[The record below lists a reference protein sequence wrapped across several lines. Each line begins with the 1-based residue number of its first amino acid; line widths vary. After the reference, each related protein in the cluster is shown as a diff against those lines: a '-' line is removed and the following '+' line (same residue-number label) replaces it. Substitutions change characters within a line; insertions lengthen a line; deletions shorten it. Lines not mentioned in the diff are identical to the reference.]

1 MIFNES
7 IQRMHLAKTIK
18 KKSLEG
24 LHIWIVTAMHFSK
37 KTILLRGYLELRGF
51 TKNGSFAPYVSVFS
65 EKLLIIITFIYLLA
79 PFSVQPKHKVN
90 SEPSSILKTEAL
102 M

>member
-7 IQRMHLAKTIK
+7 IQSMYLAKTIK
-18 KKSLEG
+18 KK
-24 LHIWIVTAMHFSK
+24 IIRRVTHLDCYSY
-37 KTILLRGYLELRGF
+37 GYLELRGF
-51 TKNGSFAPYVSVFS
+51 TKNGSFAPYISVFS

-79 PFSVQPKHKVN
+79 PFSVHPKHKVN